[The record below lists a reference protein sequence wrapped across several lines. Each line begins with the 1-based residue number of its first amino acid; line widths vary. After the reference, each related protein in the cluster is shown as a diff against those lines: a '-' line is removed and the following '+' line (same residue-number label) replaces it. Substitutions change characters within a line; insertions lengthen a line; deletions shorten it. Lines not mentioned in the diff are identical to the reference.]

1 MARLEDLSIGDTVSW
16 SIPKPPQEDSI
27 VHGVIS
33 SLNREDETARIKVWA
48 ILENG
53 SHSETDRT
61 VEIEVSRLRKI
72 NDFRDEM
79 KQVSARIEK
88 ILQDKV
94 TEHNSKDPRYR
105 ATLRMLKACFRRGV
119 GAYRNNPA
127 SVRGNVRS
135 ADQWAL
141 ARVNGLLY
149 ALRTGKFKRTP
160 YDTDLLPSNHPL
172 SSKKNLA
179 TNTNDSLTDIDG
191 IEHTEEQIDSYIFED
206 SVSDIRQFVFN
217 TEIDI
222 EEFVVSRNVD
232 TGVSGSDKKGKYDD
246 LDFSIPKGVK
256 AQAEQGLRLRSEFG
270 RGGTS
275 VGLGTARYL
284 VANTT
289 ASPDKVRHIAK
300 YFPRHEVDLQ
310 TDDARD
316 YLAGRT
322 DRATNGV
329 IAWKLWGGNAGQ
341 RWSNKL
347 VRAMNK
353 RDEVEKSASEL
364 VRRHKLRE
372 QADREYRTN
381 RLTSTEVK
389 QGVYRN
395 YDAMLRN
402 WELWYTD
409 YYVGLLRSQLKK
421 ITRSMVRGK
430 DNPAYKN
437 FVLNGQSPILNNII
451 DETSLEWKLDLYD
464 IYLSQVYDFNLF
476 QFGILL
482 PESLKGYSELEDTDL
497 YTYKNRRKTRNQ
509 VINEGFYPIRL
520 RGGDVIPSATSPI
533 PRSRY
538 NRKAVAFVNERLD
551 SVMPDLAKT
560 TKANLNRTIRRSI
573 DEAVE
578 LGLSGDLMYDY
589 ITGQVENVLPKKL
602 MGRAST
608 IARTEGGALAQFGQ
622 YDAVE
627 SSGLITV
634 KEWQTQFNNSRD
646 THITADGQVVG
657 QNDNF
662 RVGGEFAQY
671 PKAPNLSAKETVNCR
686 CNVIYREPR
695 PDEIITPSI

>member
-1 MARLEDLSIGDTVSW
+1 MT
-16 SIPKPPQEDSI
+16 Q
-27 VHGVIS
+27 
-33 SLNREDETARIKVWA
+33 
-48 ILENG
+48 
-53 SHSETDRT
+53 
-61 VEIEVSRLRKI
+61 IELK
-72 NDFRDEM
+72 
-79 KQVSARIEK
+79 VSARIRK
-88 ILQDKV
+88 ILEKKV
-94 TEHNSKDPRYR
+94 KDHNDSDPRYR
-105 ATLRMLKACFRRGV
+105 ATLRMLIACFNRGV
-119 GAYRNNPA
+119 GAYNTNPS
-127 SVRGNVRS
+127 SVRPTVTS
-135 ADQWAL
+135 SDQWAL

-149 ALRTGKFKRTP
+149 ALRNGKFKRKP

-179 TNTNDSLTDIDG
+179 INTNDSLTDIYG
-191 IEHTEEQIDSYIFED
+191 EEHTEEQIDSYIFESD
-206 SVSDIRQFVFN
+206 VSDIRQFVFN
-217 TEIDI
+217 SEIDLDTLG
-222 EEFVVSRNVD
+222 VGRNGD
-232 TGVSGSDKKGKYDD
+232 TGISGSNKKGKYDD

-256 AQAEQGLRLRSEFG
+256 AQAEQGLRLRAEFG

-275 VGLGTARYL
+275 VGIGTARYL
-284 VANTT
+284 VSNTK
-289 ASPDKVRHIAK
+289 ASPEKVRHIAK

-310 TDDARD
+310 TQDSRD
-316 YLAGRT
+316 FLAGRT

-341 RWSNKL
+341 RWSSKL

-353 RDEVEKSASEL
+353 RDEVDKSASEL

-372 QADREYRTN
+372 QADTEYRTN

-409 YYVGLLRSQLKK
+409 FYVGLLRSQLKK
-421 ITRSMVRGK
+421 ITRSMVRGG

-437 FVLNGQSPILNNII
+437 FVLNGESPILNKII
-451 DETSLEWKLDLYD
+451 DDTTNEWKLSLYD
-464 IYLSQVYDFNLF
+464 IYLSEVYDFNLF

-509 VINEGFYPIRL
+509 VINEGFYPIRKQ
-520 RGGDVIPSATSPI
+520 GGDIIPSATSPI
-533 PRSRY
+533 PRTRY

-560 TKANLNRTIRRSI
+560 TKANLNRTIRKAI
-573 DEAVE
+573 DEGTE
-578 LGLSGDLMYDY
+578 LGLYGDNLYDY

-627 SSGLITV
+627 SSGLIVV
-634 KEWQTQFNNSRD
+634 KEWQTTFQRSRD

-657 QNDNF
+657 QNDF
-662 RVGGEFAQY
+662 FTVGGEKALY

>member
-1 MARLEDLSIGDTVSW
+1 MT
-16 SIPKPPQEDSI
+16 Q
-27 VHGVIS
+27 
-33 SLNREDETARIKVWA
+33 
-48 ILENG
+48 
-53 SHSETDRT
+53 
-61 VEIEVSRLRKI
+61 IEVK
-72 NDFRDEM
+72 
-79 KQVSARIEK
+79 VSARIRK
-88 ILQDKV
+88 ILEGYVKD
-94 TEHNSKDPRYR
+94 HNDSDPKYR
-105 ATLRMLKACFRRGV
+105 ATLRMMISCFNRGV
-119 GAYRNNPA
+119 GAYNTNPS
-127 SVRGNVRS
+127 SVRPTVTS
-135 ADQWAL
+135 SDQWAL
-141 ARVNGLLY
+141 ARCKGLIY
-149 ALRTGKFKRTP
+149 ALKNGRFKRKP

-179 TNTNDSLTDIDG
+179 INTNDSLTDIYG
-191 IEHTEEQIDSYIFED
+191 EEHTEEQIDSYIFED

-222 EEFVVSRNVD
+222 EEFVIGQNMD
-232 TGVSGSDKKGKYDD
+232 TGISGNYKKGKYDD

-256 AQAEQGLRLRSEFG
+256 AQAEQGLRLRAEFG

-275 VGLGTARYL
+275 VGMSTARYL

-289 ASPDKVRHIAK
+289 ASPEKVRHIAK
-300 YFPRHEVDLQ
+300 YFPRHEGDLQ
-310 TDDARD
+310 TQDSRD
-316 YLAGRT
+316 FLAGRT

-341 RWSNKL
+341 RWSSKL

-372 QADREYRTN
+372 QADTEYRTN

-389 QGVYRN
+389 QGIYRN

-402 WELWYTD
+402 WELWYVD

-421 ITRSMVRGK
+421 ITRSMVRGR

-437 FVLNGQSPILNNII
+437 FVLNGESPILNKII
-451 DETSLEWKLDLYD
+451 DDTTLEWKLDLYD

-476 QFGILL
+476 Q
-482 PESLKGYSELEDTDL
+482 GYSELEDTDL

-509 VINEGFYPIRL
+509 VINEGFYPIRV
-520 RGGDVIPSATSPI
+520 RGGDVIPSATSPV
-533 PRSRY
+533 PRTRY
-538 NRKAVAFVNERLD
+538 NRKAVAFVNDRLD

-560 TKANLNRTIRRSI
+560 TKANLNRTIRRAI
-573 DEAVE
+573 DEGTE
-578 LGLSGDLMYDY
+578 LGLYGDNLYDY

-608 IARTEGGALAQFGQ
+608 IARTEGGALAQYGQ

-634 KEWQTQFNNSRD
+634 KEWQTQFNKSRD

>member
-1 MARLEDLSIGDTVSW
+1 MT
-16 SIPKPPQEDSI
+16 Q
-27 VHGVIS
+27 
-33 SLNREDETARIKVWA
+33 T
-48 ILENG
+48 
-53 SHSETDRT
+53 
-61 VEIEVSRLRKI
+61 EVK
-72 NDFRDEM
+72 
-79 KQVSARIEK
+79 VSARIRK
-88 ILQDKV
+88 ILQKKV
-94 TEHNSKDPRYR
+94 KDHNDTDPRYR
-105 ATLRMLKACFRRGV
+105 ATLRMLTSCFNRGV
-119 GAYRNNPA
+119 GAYNTNPS
-127 SVRGNVRS
+127 SVRPTVTS
-135 ADQWAL
+135 SDQWAL

-149 ALRTGKFKRTP
+149 ALKNGKFKRKP

-179 TNTNDSLTDIDG
+179 INTNDLLTDIYG
-191 IEHTEEQIDSYIFED
+191 EEHTEEQIDSYILESD
-206 SVSDIRQFVFN
+206 VSDIRQFIFN
-217 TEIDI
+217 TEIDLDSLG
-222 EEFVVSRNVD
+222 VGRNGD
-232 TGVSGSDKKGKYDD
+232 TGVSGNYKKGKYDD

-256 AQAEQGLRLRSEFG
+256 AQAEQGLRLRREFG

-275 VGLGTARYL
+275 VGMGTARYL
-284 VANTT
+284 VANTK
-289 ASPDKVRHIAK
+289 ASPEKVRHIAK

-310 TDDARD
+310 TQDSRD
-316 YLAGRT
+316 FLAGRT

-341 RWSNKL
+341 RWSSKL

-372 QADREYRTN
+372 QADIEYRTN

-395 YDAMLRN
+395 YTAMLRN

-409 YYVGLLRSQLKK
+409 FYVGLLRSQLKK
-421 ITRSMVRGK
+421 ITRSMVRGE

-437 FVLNGQSPILNNII
+437 FVLNGESPILNKII
-451 DETSLEWKLDLYD
+451 DDTTNEWKLDLYD
-464 IYLSQVYDFNLF
+464 IYLSEVYDFNLF

-497 YTYKNRRKTRNQ
+497 YTYKDRRKTRNQ

-520 RGGDVIPSATSPI
+520 QGGDVMPSSTSPI

-538 NRKAVAFVNERLD
+538 NRKAVAFVNDRLD

-578 LGLSGDLMYDY
+578 LGLSGDVMYDY
-589 ITGQVENVLPKKL
+589 ITGQVENTLPKKL

-627 SSGLITV
+627 SSGLVTV

-662 RVGGEFAQY
+662 TVGGERAQY

>member
-1 MARLEDLSIGDTVSW
+1 MT
-16 SIPKPPQEDSI
+16 Q
-27 VHGVIS
+27 
-33 SLNREDETARIKVWA
+33 
-48 ILENG
+48 
-53 SHSETDRT
+53 
-61 VEIEVSRLRKI
+61 IELK
-72 NDFRDEM
+72 
-79 KQVSARIEK
+79 VSARIRK
-88 ILQDKV
+88 ILEKKV
-94 TEHNSKDPRYR
+94 KDHNESDPRYR
-105 ATLRMLKACFRRGV
+105 ATLRMLIACFNRGV
-119 GAYRNNPA
+119 GAYNTNPS
-127 SVRGNVRS
+127 SVRPTVTS
-135 ADQWAL
+135 SDQWAL

-149 ALRTGKFKRTP
+149 ALRNGKFKRKP

-179 TNTNDSLTDIDG
+179 INTNDSLTDIYG
-191 IEHTEEQIDSYIFED
+191 EEHSKEQIDSYIFESD
-206 SVSDIRQFVFN
+206 VSDIRQFVFN
-217 TEIDI
+217 SEIDLDSLG
-222 EEFVVSRNVD
+222 VGRNGD
-232 TGVSGSDKKGKYDD
+232 TGISGSNKKGKYDD

-256 AQAEQGLRLRSEFG
+256 AQAEQGLRLRTEFG

-310 TDDARD
+310 TQDSRD
-316 YLAGRT
+316 FLAGRT

-341 RWSNKL
+341 RWSSKL

-353 RDEVEKSASEL
+353 RDEVDKSASEL

-372 QADREYRTN
+372 QADTEYRTN

-409 YYVGLLRSQLKK
+409 FYVGLLRSQLKK
-421 ITRSMVRGK
+421 ITRSMVRGE

-437 FVLNGQSPILNNII
+437 FVLNGESPILNKII
-451 DETSLEWKLDLYD
+451 DDTTNEWKLSLYD
-464 IYLSQVYDFNLF
+464 IYLSTVYDFELF

-509 VINEGFYPIRL
+509 VVNEGFYPIRKQ
-520 RGGDVIPSATSPI
+520 GGDIIPSATSPI
-533 PRSRY
+533 PRTRY

-560 TKANLNRTIRRSI
+560 TKANLNRTIRKAI
-573 DEAVE
+573 DEGTE
-578 LGLSGDLMYDY
+578 LGLYGDNLYDY

-627 SSGLITV
+627 SSGLIVV
-634 KEWQTQFNNSRD
+634 KEWQTTFQRSRD

-657 QNDNF
+657 QNDF
-662 RVGGEFAQY
+662 FTVGGEKALY

>member
-1 MARLEDLSIGDTVSW
+1 MT
-16 SIPKPPQEDSI
+16 Q
-27 VHGVIS
+27 
-33 SLNREDETARIKVWA
+33 
-48 ILENG
+48 
-53 SHSETDRT
+53 
-61 VEIEVSRLRKI
+61 IEVK
-72 NDFRDEM
+72 
-79 KQVSARIEK
+79 VSARIRK
-88 ILQDKV
+88 ILEKKV
-94 TEHNSKDPRYR
+94 KDHNDKDPKYR
-105 ATLRMLKACFRRGV
+105 ATLRMLIASFNRGV
-119 GAYRNNPA
+119 GAYNTNPS
-127 SVRGNVRS
+127 SVRPSVTS
-135 ADQWAL
+135 SDQWAL

-149 ALRTGKFKRTP
+149 ALRNGRFKRKP

-179 TNTNDSLTDIDG
+179 IDTQHTLTDIDG

-222 EEFVVSRNVD
+222 EEFVVGRNVD
-232 TGVSGSDKKGKYDD
+232 IGVSGSDKKGKYDD

-256 AQAEQGLRLRSEFG
+256 AQAEQGLRLRQEFG

-275 VGLGTARYL
+275 VGMATARYL
-284 VANTT
+284 VSNTK
-289 ASPDKVRHIAK
+289 ASPEKVRHIAK

-310 TDDARD
+310 TQDARD
-316 YLAGRT
+316 YFAGRT
-322 DRATNGV
+322 DRATNGI

-341 RWSNKL
+341 RWSSKL

-372 QADREYRTN
+372 QADTEYRTS

-389 QGVYRN
+389 QGIYKN

-402 WELWYTD
+402 WERWYTD
-409 YYVGLLRSQLKK
+409 YYVGLLRSQFKK

-430 DNPAYKN
+430 DNTAYKN
-437 FVLNGQSPILNNII
+437 FVLRGESPILNKII
-451 DETSLEWKLDLYD
+451 DETTNEWKLDLYD
-464 IYLSQVYDFNLF
+464 IYLSQVYDFELF

-497 YTYKNRRKTRNQ
+497 FTYKNRRKTRNQ
-509 VINEGFYPIRL
+509 VVNEGFYPIRL

-533 PRSRY
+533 PRTRY
-538 NRKAVAFVNERLD
+538 NRQAVAFVNDRLD
-551 SVMPDLAKT
+551 SVLPDLAKT

-578 LGLSGDLMYDY
+578 LGLSGDTMYEY
-589 ITGQVENVLPKKL
+589 ITGQVENVLPKKF

-608 IARTEGGALAQFGQ
+608 IARTEGGALSQFGQ

-627 SSGLITV
+627 KSGLVTV

-657 QNDNF
+657 QDDYF
-662 RVGGEFAQY
+662 TVGGERALY

-695 PDEIITPSI
+695 PDEVIQPSI

>member
-1 MARLEDLSIGDTVSW
+1 MT
-16 SIPKPPQEDSI
+16 Q
-27 VHGVIS
+27 
-33 SLNREDETARIKVWA
+33 
-48 ILENG
+48 
-53 SHSETDRT
+53 
-61 VEIEVSRLRKI
+61 IEVK
-72 NDFRDEM
+72 
-79 KQVSARIEK
+79 VSARIRK
-88 ILQDKV
+88 ILEKKV
-94 TEHNSKDPRYR
+94 KDHNDSDPKYR
-105 ATLRMLKACFRRGV
+105 ATLRMLIASFNRGV
-119 GAYRNNPA
+119 GAYNTNPS
-127 SVRGNVRS
+127 SVRPSVTS
-135 ADQWAL
+135 SDQWAL

-149 ALRTGKFKRTP
+149 ALRNGRFKRKP

-179 TNTNDSLTDIDG
+179 IDTQHTLTDIYVE
-191 IEHTEEQIDSYIFED
+191 EHTEEQIDSYIFED

-222 EEFVVSRNVD
+222 EEFVVGRNVD
-232 TGVSGSDKKGKYDD
+232 IGVSGSDKKGKYDD

-256 AQAEQGLRLRSEFG
+256 AQAEQGLRLRQEFG

-275 VGLGTARYL
+275 VGMATARYL
-284 VANTT
+284 VSNTK
-289 ASPDKVRHIAK
+289 ASPEKVRHIAK

-310 TDDARD
+310 TQDARD
-316 YLAGRT
+316 YFAGKT
-322 DRATNGV
+322 DRATNGI

-341 RWSNKL
+341 RWSSKL

-372 QADREYRTN
+372 QADTEYRTS

-389 QGVYRN
+389 QGIYRN

-402 WELWYTD
+402 WERWYTD
-409 YYVGLLRSQLKK
+409 YYVGLLRSQFKK

-430 DNPAYKN
+430 DNTAYKN
-437 FVLNGQSPILNNII
+437 FVLRGESPILNKII
-451 DETSLEWKLDLYD
+451 DETTNEWKLDLYD
-464 IYLSQVYDFNLF
+464 IYLSQVYDFELF

-497 YTYKNRRKTRNQ
+497 FTYKNRRKTRNQ
-509 VINEGFYPIRL
+509 VVNEGFYPIRL

-533 PRSRY
+533 PRTRY
-538 NRKAVAFVNERLD
+538 NRQAVAFVNDRLD
-551 SVMPDLAKT
+551 SVLPDLAKT

-578 LGLSGDLMYDY
+578 LGLSGDTMYEY
-589 ITGQVENVLPKKL
+589 ITGQVENVLPKKF

-608 IARTEGGALAQFGQ
+608 IARTEGGALSQFGQ

-627 SSGLITV
+627 KSGLITV

-657 QNDNF
+657 QDDYF
-662 RVGGEFAQY
+662 TVGGERALY

-695 PDEIITPSI
+695 PDEVIQPSI

>member
-1 MARLEDLSIGDTVSW
+1 MT
-16 SIPKPPQEDSI
+16 Q
-27 VHGVIS
+27 
-33 SLNREDETARIKVWA
+33 
-48 ILENG
+48 
-53 SHSETDRT
+53 
-61 VEIEVSRLRKI
+61 IEVK
-72 NDFRDEM
+72 
-79 KQVSARIEK
+79 VSARIRK
-88 ILQDKV
+88 ILEKKV
-94 TEHNSKDPRYR
+94 KDHNDKDPKYR
-105 ATLRMLKACFRRGV
+105 ATLRMLIASFNRGV
-119 GAYRNNPA
+119 GAYNTNPS
-127 SVRGNVRS
+127 SVRPSVTS
-135 ADQWAL
+135 SDQWAL

-149 ALRTGKFKRTP
+149 ALRNGRFKRKP

-179 TNTNDSLTDIDG
+179 IDTQHTLTDIDG

-222 EEFVVSRNVD
+222 EEFVVGRNVD
-232 TGVSGSDKKGKYDD
+232 IGVSGSDKKAKYDD

-256 AQAEQGLRLRSEFG
+256 AQAEQGLRLRQEFG

-275 VGLGTARYL
+275 VGLATARYL
-284 VANTT
+284 VSNTK
-289 ASPDKVRHIAK
+289 ASPEKVRHIAK

-310 TDDARD
+310 TQDARD
-316 YLAGRT
+316 YFAGKT
-322 DRATNGV
+322 DRATNGI

-341 RWSNKL
+341 RWSSKL

-372 QADREYRTN
+372 QADTEYRTS

-389 QGVYRN
+389 QGIYRN

-402 WELWYTD
+402 WERWYTD
-409 YYVGLLRSQLKK
+409 YYVGLLRSQFKK

-430 DNPAYKN
+430 DNTAYKN
-437 FVLNGQSPILNNII
+437 FVLRGESPILNKII
-451 DETSLEWKLDLYD
+451 DETTNEWKLDLYD
-464 IYLSQVYDFNLF
+464 IYLSQVYDFELF

-497 YTYKNRRKTRNQ
+497 FTYKNRRKTRNQ
-509 VINEGFYPIRL
+509 VVNEGFYPIRL

-533 PRSRY
+533 PRTRY
-538 NRKAVAFVNERLD
+538 NRQAVAFVNDRLD
-551 SVMPDLAKT
+551 SVLPDLAKT

-578 LGLSGDLMYDY
+578 LGLSGDTMYEY
-589 ITGQVENVLPKKL
+589 ITGQVENVLPKKF

-608 IARTEGGALAQFGQ
+608 IARTEGGALSQFGQ

-627 SSGLITV
+627 KSGLVTV

-646 THITADGQVVG
+646 SHITADGQVVG
-657 QNDNF
+657 QDDYF
-662 RVGGEFAQY
+662 TVGSERALY

-695 PDEIITPSI
+695 PDEVIQPSI

>member
-1 MARLEDLSIGDTVSW
+1 MT
-16 SIPKPPQEDSI
+16 Q
-27 VHGVIS
+27 
-33 SLNREDETARIKVWA
+33 T
-48 ILENG
+48 
-53 SHSETDRT
+53 
-61 VEIEVSRLRKI
+61 EVK
-72 NDFRDEM
+72 
-79 KQVSARIEK
+79 VSARIRK
-88 ILQDKV
+88 ILEKKV
-94 TEHNSKDPRYR
+94 KDHNDTDPRYR
-105 ATLRMLKACFRRGV
+105 ATLRMLTSCFNRGV
-119 GAYRNNPA
+119 GAYNTNPS
-127 SVRGNVRS
+127 SVRPSVTS
-135 ADQWAL
+135 SDQWAL

-149 ALRTGKFKRTP
+149 ALKNGKFKRKP

-179 TNTNDSLTDIDG
+179 INTNDLLTDIYG
-191 IEHTEEQIDSYIFED
+191 EEHTEEQIDSYILESD
-206 SVSDIRQFVFN
+206 VSDIRQFIFN
-217 TEIDI
+217 TEIDLDSLG
-222 EEFVVSRNVD
+222 VGRNGD
-232 TGVSGSDKKGKYDD
+232 TGVSGNYKKGKYDD

-256 AQAEQGLRLRSEFG
+256 TQAEQGLRLRREFG

-275 VGLGTARYL
+275 VGMGTARYL
-284 VANTT
+284 VANTK
-289 ASPDKVRHIAK
+289 ASPEKVRHIAK

-310 TDDARD
+310 TQDSRD
-316 YLAGRT
+316 FLAGRT

-341 RWSNKL
+341 RWSSKL

-353 RDEVEKSASEL
+353 RDEVDKSASEL

-372 QADREYRTN
+372 QADTEYRTN

-395 YDAMLRN
+395 YTAMLRN

-409 YYVGLLRSQLKK
+409 FYVGLLRSQLKK
-421 ITRSMVRGK
+421 ITRSMVRGE

-437 FVLNGQSPILNNII
+437 FVLNGESPILNKII
-451 DETSLEWKLDLYD
+451 DDTTNEWKLSLYD
-464 IYLSQVYDFNLF
+464 IYLSTVYDFELF

-520 RGGDVIPSATSPI
+520 QGGDIIPSSTSPI

-538 NRKAVAFVNERLD
+538 NRKAVAFVNDRLD

-560 TKANLNRTIRRSI
+560 TKANLNRTIRRAI
-573 DEAVE
+573 DEGTE
-578 LGLSGDLMYDY
+578 LGLYGDNLYEY

-646 THITADGQVVG
+646 THISADGQVVG

-662 RVGGEFAQY
+662 TVGGERAQY

>member
-1 MARLEDLSIGDTVSW
+1 MARLE
-16 SIPKPPQEDSI
+16 
-27 VHGVIS
+27 
-33 SLNREDETARIKVWA
+33 IK
-48 ILENG
+48 
-53 SHSETDRT
+53 
-61 VEIEVSRLRKI
+61 
-72 NDFRDEM
+72 
-79 KQVSARIEK
+79 VSARIRK
-88 ILQDKV
+88 ILEKKV
-94 TEHNSKDPRYR
+94 KDHNDTDPRYR
-105 ATLRMLKACFRRGV
+105 ATLRMLIASFNRGV
-119 GAYRNNPA
+119 GAYNTNPS
-127 SVRGNVRS
+127 SVRPSVTS
-135 ADQWAL
+135 SDQWAL

-149 ALRTGKFKRTP
+149 ALKNGRFKRKP

-179 TNTNDSLTDIDG
+179 TNTNALLTDIDG

-217 TEIDI
+217 TEIDLDTLG
-222 EEFVVSRNVD
+222 VGQNVD
-232 TGVSGSDKKGKYDD
+232 TGISGSNKKGKYDD

-256 AQAEQGLRLRSEFG
+256 AQAEQGLRLRAEFG

-275 VGLGTARYL
+275 VGIGTARYL
-284 VANTT
+284 VSNTK
-289 ASPDKVRHIAK
+289 ASPEKVRHIAK

-310 TDDARD
+310 TQDSRD
-316 YLAGRT
+316 FLAGRT

-341 RWSNKL
+341 RWSSKL

-372 QADREYRTN
+372 QADTEYRTS

-389 QGVYRN
+389 QGIYRN

-437 FVLNGQSPILNNII
+437 FVLNGESPILNNII
-451 DETSLEWKLDLYD
+451 DETTLEWKLDLYD
-464 IYLSQVYDFNLF
+464 IYLSEVYDFNLF

-509 VINEGFYPIRL
+509 VINEGFYPIRQ
-520 RGGDVIPSATSPI
+520 RGGDVIPSSTSPV
-533 PRSRY
+533 PRTRY
-538 NRKAVAFVNERLD
+538 NRKAVAFVNDRLD

-560 TKANLNRTIRRSI
+560 TKANLNRTIRRAI
-573 DEAVE
+573 DEGTE
-578 LGLSGDLMYDY
+578 LGLYGDNLYDY

-657 QNDNF
+657 QNDF
-662 RVGGEFAQY
+662 FTVGGERALY

-695 PDEIITPSI
+695 PDEVITPSI

>member
-1 MARLEDLSIGDTVSW
+1 MT
-16 SIPKPPQEDSI
+16 Q
-27 VHGVIS
+27 
-33 SLNREDETARIKVWA
+33 
-48 ILENG
+48 
-53 SHSETDRT
+53 
-61 VEIEVSRLRKI
+61 IELK
-72 NDFRDEM
+72 
-79 KQVSARIEK
+79 VSARIRK
-88 ILQDKV
+88 ILEKKV
-94 TEHNSKDPRYR
+94 KDHNESDPRYR
-105 ATLRMLKACFRRGV
+105 ATLRMLIACFNRGV
-119 GAYRNNPA
+119 GAYNTNPS
-127 SVRGNVRS
+127 SVRPTVTS
-135 ADQWAL
+135 SDQWAL

-149 ALRTGKFKRTP
+149 ALRNGKFKRKP

-179 TNTNDSLTDIDG
+179 INTNDSLTDIYG
-191 IEHTEEQIDSYIFED
+191 EEHTEEQIDSYIFESD
-206 SVSDIRQFVFN
+206 VSDIRQFVFN
-217 TEIDI
+217 SEIDLDTLG
-222 EEFVVSRNVD
+222 VGRNGD
-232 TGVSGSDKKGKYDD
+232 TGISGSNKKGKYDD

-256 AQAEQGLRLRSEFG
+256 AQAEQGLRLRTEFG

-275 VGLGTARYL
+275 VGIGTARYL

-310 TDDARD
+310 TQDSRD
-316 YLAGRT
+316 FLAGRT

-341 RWSNKL
+341 RWSSKL

-372 QADREYRTN
+372 QADTEYRTN

-409 YYVGLLRSQLKK
+409 FYVGLLRSQLKK
-421 ITRSMVRGK
+421 ITRSMVRGE

-437 FVLNGQSPILNNII
+437 FVLNGESPILNKII
-451 DETSLEWKLDLYD
+451 DDTTNEWKLSLYD
-464 IYLSQVYDFNLF
+464 IYLSTVYDFELF

-509 VINEGFYPIRL
+509 VVNEGFYPIRKQ
-520 RGGDVIPSATSPI
+520 GGDIIPSATSPI
-533 PRSRY
+533 PRTRY

-560 TKANLNRTIRRSI
+560 TKANLNRTIRKAI
-573 DEAVE
+573 DEGTE
-578 LGLSGDLMYDY
+578 LGLYGDNLYDY

-627 SSGLITV
+627 SSGLIVV
-634 KEWQTQFNNSRD
+634 KEWQTTFQRSRD

-657 QNDNF
+657 QNDF
-662 RVGGEFAQY
+662 FTVGGEKALY